1 MDKLSWFLLIE
12 AVFRVHNCVNSLRIG
27 VPICKAISLIIYRL
41 QYEGLS
47 DLTIPRI
54 NVEAKRLVK
63 NKLCTGI
70 CCSLLIESIQLSIG
84 LLLYSLRELELTN
97 KNFYIHVR
105 VTRTTSCTGYSVE
118 GNYTKL
124 LYYVLEEHTLF
135 CISLHG
141 NSNSLNHLRLHVDV
155 TNSER

>member
-1 MDKLSWFLLIE
+1 MDKLSQFLLIE
-12 AVFRVHNCVNSLRIG
+12 AVFRVHHCLNIQRIG
-27 VPICKAISLIIYRL
+27 VHICKSISLNIYRL

-63 NKLCTGI
+63 NNFCTGI
-70 CCSLLIESIQLSIG
+70 CCSLLIESTQSSIG
-84 LLLYSLRELELTN
+84 LFLYSLRGLELTN
-97 KNFYIHVR
+97 QNVYIHRR

-124 LYYVLEEHTLF
+124 LYYVLEEHTLL
-135 CISLHG
+135 CKSS
-141 NSNSLNHLRLHVDV
+141 NENCNSLNHLRLHVEG
-155 TNSER
+155 T